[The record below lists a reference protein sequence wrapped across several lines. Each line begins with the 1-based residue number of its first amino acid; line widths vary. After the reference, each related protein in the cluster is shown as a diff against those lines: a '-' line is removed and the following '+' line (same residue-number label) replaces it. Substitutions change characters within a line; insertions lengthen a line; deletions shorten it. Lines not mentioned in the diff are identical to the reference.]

1 MRMID
6 LERKCTMKG
15 LSLFLTVFE
24 AEQLKDELE
33 ILLKNPEAKEHF
45 HILSMDNT
53 RELSCSIVT
62 TDKLKDIKDYN
73 KLEQQALTEK

>member
-6 LERKCTMKG
+6 LERKCTLKG

-33 ILLKNPEAKEHF
+33 KLLKNPEAKEHL
-45 HILSMDNT
+45 HIFSMDNM
-53 RELSCSIVT
+53 RELSCSIIT
-62 TDKLKDIKDYN
+62 ADKLQHIKGYN
-73 KLEQQALTEK
+73 KLEQKALTEK